1 MTSQPPASQSAELPR
16 VLSTAHATSVVIG
29 IIIGSGIFLVPR
41 EMMAATGSSAM
52 VYAVWI
58 TGGLLSLFGAMT
70 YAEIASARP
79 RYGGEYAFLRDA
91 YGDTTAFLYM
101 WTWVLITKPAS
112 LATVAFG
119 FVRVLGTFAIFHF
132 FARTA
137 VGRITWAQLLAI
149 AVTWVMTGLNIVST
163 LESANIQLALTWL
176 KGLLILV
183 IAGFCFFAAGHHG
196 ALANL
201 HTSFAIHNS
210 PFAGFMIA
218 LTAALWA
225 YDGWS
230 DVTQLAGEV
239 RNPRR
244 AFPIALIGGI
254 TTVAVLY
261 MLTNAAI
268 QYILPANLIATA
280 DRPAAD
286 AMRLVA
292 GPWGA
297 ALVSVGMAIS
307 IASTF
312 IGSSLSGAR
321 VPFAAA
327 RDGLFFRQLAQVH
340 PRVHP
345 PSTPLLLQAL
355 LSTALLLAIGRFQSL
370 FSLAI
375 FAEWLFYA
383 LTASTVFVFRR
394 RMTPQPRTQ
403 ATTEASPMKASH
415 SDPEL
420 AEGEGS
426 PYLPSP
432 TSQNDVFEAP
442 EKTPFRTP
450 GYPVVPILFI
460 AAATLLLVFS
470 FRDQPR
476 NSLIGSAVILL
487 GIPVHLLL
495 RRHITGASPS
505 GDG

>member
-1 MTSQPPASQSAELPR
+1 MPSSPSPPAELPR
-16 VLSTAHATSVVIG
+16 VLSTRHATSVVIG

-41 EMMAATGSSAM
+41 EMMAAVGSSTM

-70 YAEIASARP
+70 YAEIASAHP
-79 RYGGEYAFLRDA
+79 HYGGEYAFLRDA

-119 FVRVLGTFAIFHF
+119 FVRVLGTFAILRF
-132 FARTA
+132 FTQPAL
-137 VGRITWAQLLAI
+137 GPITWAQLVAI
-149 AVTWVMTGLNIVST
+149 AVTWAMTALNIVST

-176 KGLLILV
+176 KALLILV

-196 ALANL
+196 ALANF
-201 HTSFAIHNS
+201 HTTVATHNT
-210 PFAGFMIA
+210 PIAGFMIA

-225 YDGWS
+225 YDGWT

-239 RNPRR
+239 KNPRR
-244 AFPIALIGGI
+244 AFPIALIGGVS
-254 TTVAVLY
+254 TVAILY

-268 QYILPANLIATA
+268 QYILPAAAIASS

-297 ALVSVGMAIS
+297 ALVSVGMAVS

-312 IGSSLSGAR
+312 VGSSLSGAR

-327 RDGLFFRQLAQVH
+327 RDGLFFRQLAHVH
-340 PRVHP
+340 PRFHT
-345 PSTPLLLQAL
+345 PSTALITQAV
-355 LSTALLLAIGRFQSL
+355 LSTLLLLAIGQFQSL

-383 LTASTVFVFRR
+383 LTASTIFVFRR
-394 RMTPQPRTQ
+394 RANPERL
-403 ATTEASPMKASH
+403 ASEP
-415 SDPEL
+415 
-420 AEGEGS
+420 
-426 PYLPSP
+426 
-432 TSQNDVFEAP
+432 
-442 EKTPFRTP
+442 PFRTP
-450 GYPVVPILFI
+450 GYPVIPILFI

-487 GIPVHLLL
+487 GLPVHLLL
-495 RRHITGASPS
+495 RRRATPS
-505 GDG
+505 VKIPR